1 MTVPYLGRCYTIGTA
16 SRIGSLT
23 GDNKNLFGFLT
34 KSQHYYFAVHDPN
47 FFYISENPTAVPSVS
62 KTIKNQTLMRY
73 QMIKVIKH
81 VKRNTKNYPCN
92 ENKDFKFSLCIRK
105 AVEQFVGC
113 RMPWNGNRNKSIR
126 CYQLSQYKQY
136 GKMYRKIANMDFGS
150 VRNLTNCR
158 PPCRYMEVLLV
169 GDSHRWAK
177 SGPGYVFT
185 LATTDIR
192 VETEVQL
199 YSVGSLVAELGGS
212 LGLFLGFSFFML
224 WDLACQGITFLM
236 YEYK

>member
-1 MTVPYLGRCYTIGTA
+1 MG
-16 SRIGSLT
+16 
-23 GDNKNLFGFLT
+23 
-34 KSQHYYFAVHDPN
+34 
-47 FFYISENPTAVPSVS
+47 
-62 KTIKNQTLMRY
+62 Y
-73 QMIKVIKH
+73 QIVKVIKH
-81 VKRNTKNYPCN
+81 AKRNTRNYPCN
-92 ENKDFKFSLCIRK
+92 ENKDFKFSLCLRK

-113 RMPWNGNRNKSIR
+113 RMPWNENRNKFIR

-150 VRNLTNCR
+150 VRNFTNCH
-158 PPCRYMEVLLV
+158 PPCEYMEVLPV
-169 GDSHRWAK
+169 KETCWNPNSK
-177 SGPGYVFT
+177 PGYRFT

-224 WDLACQGITFLM
+224 WDLFDNILGIHSHQVFTCSLSIFFCLM
-236 YEYK
+236 